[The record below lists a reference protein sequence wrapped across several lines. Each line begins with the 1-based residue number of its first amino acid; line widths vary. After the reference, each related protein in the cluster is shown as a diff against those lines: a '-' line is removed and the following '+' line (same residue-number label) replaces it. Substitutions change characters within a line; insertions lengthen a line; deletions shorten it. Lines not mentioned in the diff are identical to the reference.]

1 MKIVIL
7 YSLLILGVFVSAGA
21 SQHAPAEPALIKEKE
36 LKESLLL
43 IMKLNREIAPLEKR
57 ISHFDK
63 QVVPIGQKLNELRD
77 FSFDKKIYQ
86 YWLELLYSAL
96 EAHNKKTNFRI
107 ENLSAIKLITNEEN
121 ESYINWLELLDLQ
134 AEEQMTKPAATTFA
148 NLKCGKYKHN
158 PIELKTNLELI
169 SPQPPE
175 NKLLKKVMAEL
186 I

>member
-96 EAHNKKTNFRI
+96 EAHNKKTN
-107 ENLSAIKLITNEEN
+107 
-121 ESYINWLELLDLQ
+121 
-134 AEEQMTKPAATTFA
+134 
-148 NLKCGKYKHN
+148 C
-158 PIELKTNLELI
+158 
-169 SPQPPE
+169 
-175 NKLLKKVMAEL
+175 
-186 I
+186 